1 VGALA
6 AFILML
12 VLRYGNDPADVS
24 LLSRTLNGFALMGTL
39 IVGSLVITGALNYW
53 LIVGPTV
60 TGLFS
65 SPYGQLLIAK
75 LGLFGL
81 MLA

>member
-1 VGALA
+1 
-6 AFILML
+6 
-12 VLRYGNDPADVS
+12 
-24 LLSRTLNGFALMGTL
+24 MGTL

-81 MLA
+81 MLALAAANRYRLSPLLERVQVSGK